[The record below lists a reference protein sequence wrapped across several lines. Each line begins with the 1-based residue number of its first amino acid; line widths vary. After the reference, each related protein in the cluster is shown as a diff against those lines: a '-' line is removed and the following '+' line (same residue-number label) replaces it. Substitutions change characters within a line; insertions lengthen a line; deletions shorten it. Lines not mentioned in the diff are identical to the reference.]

1 MDHFDPTSITHE
13 AGDNWALKAANL
25 RKLVRNLQDYY
36 HEELNKDAD
45 FESILSNVNDTAK
58 DSDPDGILA
67 IVELVAVAAI
77 SCEDR
82 EVFVN
87 RMREISEEN
96 LGEFQM
102 FLKGGMAAI
111 SSLDDDD
118 AGGGEEDKD
127 DDSVV
132 FDGDEN
138 HDGPSSPG
146 GVLFPSHGDMSADGN
161 SELLREREEL
171 RKELS
176 DARRELAQIK
186 SQVKLNEEY
195 NKKEKDKLRA
205 LNEDIQE
212 RLTKREEE
220 LHIVEKDLSKQK
232 RSLEEV
238 HNEVNDLKEK
248 SASLADELDVEKGTV
263 LQLRKAEAMVEAYRK
278 KVESLES
285 ANQQMDGLENQTQNY
300 ADQIMKLER
309 ENASIPAL
317 EKTLKESQTLAK
329 KLEARNNEAEDALRA
344 RNAEISNLKN
354 DLVTSDKSK
363 KMYEDELNE
372 LRATQEGAE
381 AAALALSP
389 QADNDKLKRLEVDNS
404 NLKAKVKQLESGASE
419 AEANQ
424 QMGGLENQ
432 MSSSKAE
439 LKFEDHAHNE
449 RLRKNPAKFSGTTSL
464 VANDVSSTEPT
475 ATEEAIS
482 VIIRFRPI
490 NSRESSCGTTNR
502 SWRVLQK
509 YNSVAQCTSS
519 GNPLPE
525 RISNSNF
532 FTYDKTFGETSTTRQ
547 VYDGAARGI
556 VQSVSDGL
564 NGTIFAYGQTSSGKT
579 FTMHGSGSV

>member
-1 MDHFDPTSITHE
+1 MQLILSVYNNVTHVLCLCICSSMDHFDPTSITHE
-13 AGDNWALKAANL
+13 AGNNWALKATNL

-36 HEELNKDAD
+36 HEVLNKDAD
-45 FESILSNVNDTAK
+45 FESILSNINDTAK
-58 DSDPDGILA
+58 DSDPEGLLA

-102 FLKGGMAAI
+102 FLKGGMEAI
-111 SSLDDDD
+111 SSFDDDGNAGEEGDDDDDD
-118 AGGGEEDKD
+118 AN
-127 DDSVV
+127 SVV

-138 HDGPSSPG
+138 HIGPSSPG
-146 GVLFPSHGDMSADGN
+146 GALFPSHGDRSADGN

-186 SQVKLNEEY
+186 SQVKINEED

-220 LHIVEKDLSKQK
+220 LHAVEQDLSKQK

-248 SASLADELDVEKGTV
+248 SASLADELDVEKGKV
-263 LQLRKAEAMVEAYRK
+263 LQLRKTEAMVEAYRK
-278 KVESLES
+278 KVEILES
-285 ANQQMDGLENQTQNY
+285 ANQQMGGLENQTQNY

-317 EKTLKESQTLAK
+317 EKTLEESQTLTK
-329 KLEARNNEAEDALRA
+329 KLEARNNETEDALRA
-344 RNAEISNLKN
+344 KNAEISKLKN
-354 DLVTSDKSK
+354 DLATSDKSK

-372 LRATQEGAE
+372 LRAKQEGAE

-389 QADNDKLKRLEVDNS
+389 QADNDKMKRLEFENS
-404 NLKAKVKQLESGASE
+404 SLKAKVEKLESGSSE
-419 AEANQ
+419 
-424 QMGGLENQ
+424 GGRV
-432 MSSSKAE
+432 AE
-439 LKFEDHAHNE
+439 LEKELASMNAEVSKLQNDKEKLEAYTKKTLQKFQEKYLVALQDCKAKLKEKHDKIEALEMRSANEKMAQKREE
-449 RLRKNPAKFSGTTSL
+449 RLL
-464 VANDVSSTEPT
+464 SS
-475 ATEEAIS
+475 AI
-482 VIIRFRPI
+482 F
-490 NSRESSCGTTNR
+490 E
-502 SWRVLQK
+502 L
-509 YNSVAQCTSS
+509 
-519 GNPLPE
+519 
-525 RISNSNF
+525 
-532 FTYDKTFGETSTTRQ
+532 
-547 VYDGAARGI
+547 
-556 VQSVSDGL
+556 GL
-564 NGTIFAYGQTSSGKT
+564 GVMQNCLK
-579 FTMHGSGSV
+579 H

>member
-13 AGDNWALKAANL
+13 AGNNWALKATNL

-36 HEELNKDAD
+36 HEVLRKDAD
-45 FESILSNVNDTAK
+45 FESILSNINETVK
-58 DSDPDGILA
+58 DSDPEGLLA

-102 FLKGGMAAI
+102 FLKGGMEAI
-111 SSLDDDD
+111 SSFDDDDNAGEDDDD
-118 AGGGEEDKD
+118 A
-127 DDSVV
+127 DSVV

-138 HDGPSSPG
+138 HNVPSSPG
-146 GVLFPSHGDMSADGN
+146 GALFPSHGDISADGN
-161 SELLREREEL
+161 SELLKEREEL

-186 SQVKLNEEY
+186 SQVKLNEED

-220 LHIVEKDLSKQK
+220 LHVVEQDLSKQK

-248 SASLADELDVEKGTV
+248 SASLADELDVEKGKV
-263 LQLRKAEAMVEAYRK
+263 LQLRKTEAMVEAYRK
-278 KVESLES
+278 KVETLES
-285 ANQQMDGLENQTQNY
+285 ANQQMGGLENQTQNY

-317 EKTLKESQTLAK
+317 EKTLEESQTLAK

-344 RNAEISNLKN
+344 KNAEISKLKN
-354 DLVTSDKSK
+354 DLATSDKSK

-372 LRATQEGAE
+372 LRAKQEGAE

-389 QADNDKLKRLEVDNS
+389 QADNDKMKRMEIENS
-404 NLKAKVKQLESGASE
+404 NLKAKVEQLESGTSE
-419 AEANQ
+419 
-424 QMGGLENQ
+424 GG
-432 MSSSKAE
+432 KVAE
-439 LKFEDHAHNE
+439 LEKELADMNAEVSKLQSDKEKLEAYTKKTLQKFQEKYLVALQDCKAKLKEKHDKIEALEMRSANEKMAQKREE
-449 RLRKNPAKFSGTTSL
+449 RLL
-464 VANDVSSTEPT
+464 SS
-475 ATEEAIS
+475 AIY
-482 VIIRFRPI
+482 
-490 NSRESSCGTTNR
+490 ELG
-502 SWRVLQK
+502 L
-509 YNSVAQCTSS
+509 
-519 GNPLPE
+519 
-525 RISNSNF
+525 
-532 FTYDKTFGETSTTRQ
+532 
-547 VYDGAARGI
+547 GI
-556 VQSVSDGL
+556 MQNNL
-564 NGTIFAYGQTSSGKT
+564 K
-579 FTMHGSGSV
+579 H

>member
-1 MDHFDPTSITHE
+1 MAEEDDVTSIAVCEFFAKCFLSLDPPESLSELSDGVVMFQALSEISMDHFDPTSITHE

-36 HEELNKDAD
+36 HDELNKDAD

-102 FLKGGMAAI
+102 FLKGGMEAI
-111 SSLDDDD
+111 SSFDDDD
-118 AGGGEEDKD
+118 AGEGEEDED
-127 DDSVV
+127 ADSVV

-186 SQVKLNEEY
+186 SQVKLNEED

-205 LNEDIQE
+205 LNEDIQV

-220 LHIVEKDLSKQK
+220 LHIVEQDLSKQK

-248 SASLADELDVEKGTV
+248 SASLADELDVEKGKV
-263 LQLRKAEAMVEAYRK
+263 LQLRKTEAMVEAYRK

-285 ANQQMDGLENQTQNY
+285 ANQQMGGLENQTQNY

-317 EKTLKESQTLAK
+317 EKTLEESQTLAK

-389 QADNDKLKRLEVDNS
+389 QSDNDKLKRLEVDNS
-404 NLKAKVKQLESGASE
+404 NLKAKVEQLESGASE
-419 AEANQ
+419 
-424 QMGGLENQ
+424 GGRA
-432 MSSSKAE
+432 AE
-439 LKFEDHAHNE
+439 LEKELADKNTEVSKLQNDKEKLEAYTKKTLQKFQEKYLVALQDCKAKLKEKHDKIEALEMRSANEKMAQKREE
-449 RLRKNPAKFSGTTSL
+449 RLL
-464 VANDVSSTEPT
+464 SS
-475 ATEEAIS
+475 AIYELGLG
-482 VIIRFRPI
+482 IMQ
-490 NSRESSCGTTNR
+490 NR
-502 SWRVLQK
+502 LK
-509 YNSVAQCTSS
+509 
-519 GNPLPE
+519 
-525 RISNSNF
+525 
-532 FTYDKTFGETSTTRQ
+532 
-547 VYDGAARGI
+547 
-556 VQSVSDGL
+556 
-564 NGTIFAYGQTSSGKT
+564 
-579 FTMHGSGSV
+579 H